1 MNAGVIAI
9 IVIGVLLLGL
19 LFFGVF
25 RLSEE

>member
-1 MNAGVIAI
+1 MSAGVLAI
-9 IVIGVLLLGL
+9 IVIGVLLVGL